1 MIMKINNIKLNTD
14 DLINDFIA
22 LASISGISRNEA
34 EIASVIEQR
43 MRAIGARITY
53 DKISE
58 IIGGNTNNMLITLSP
73 SDEEMAKLDPIM
85 FCQHMDTVEDT
96 KELKASVEGEYIKSD
111 GTTILGADNRGAIT
125 SILNALEYLHK
136 NRLPHREIEV
146 LITVAEELGV
156 MGSSALDY
164 SSFKSK
170 QAIVIDGG
178 GRMGKIYKSA
188 PEHYNISFDFKGKS
202 AHAGMAPESGISAI
216 SMAANAISRMPL
228 SRIDYETTANIG
240 VIQGGEATNVVTD
253 FVHVKG
259 EARSRNHEKTVMQL
273 AAMEDAAKA
282 AAKEMG
288 GTVDV
293 STELM
298 YPPFNISCDHPLY
311 EKIAELYA
319 ELGIKAEAANTGGGS
334 DANYLNQNGIYT
346 LLLSAGYE
354 NAHSKDERFFIEELI
369 NFTKI
374 IVILCHNPLTNG
386 K

>member
-1 MIMKINNIKLNTD
+1 MKINDIILNTD

-22 LASISGISRNEA
+22 LASVSGISRNEA
-34 EIASVIEQR
+34 EIAAVIEKR
-43 MRAIGARITY
+43 MQAIGACINY
-53 DKISE
+53 DNISD
-58 IIGGNTNNMLITLSP
+58 IIGGNTNNMLITIP
-73 SDEEMAKLDPIM
+73 ASDEQMAQLDPIM

-96 KELKASVEGEYIKSD
+96 KELKANVDDKCIKSD

-125 SILNALEYLHK
+125 SILNALEYLHR

-164 SSFKSK
+164 SMFKSK
-170 QAIVIDGG
+170 QAIVMDGG

-188 PEHYNISFDFKGKS
+188 PEHYNISFNFKGKS

-228 SRIDYETTANIG
+228 SRIDHETTANIG

-253 FVHVKG
+253 SVHVKG
-259 EARSRNHEKTVMQL
+259 EARSRSHEKTVAQL
-273 AAMEDAAKA
+273 TAMENAAKT

-293 STELM
+293 SIELM
-298 YPPFNISCDHPLY
+298 YPPFNISCNHPLY
-311 EKIAELYA
+311 EKISELYA
-319 ELGIKAEAANTGGGS
+319 ELGIKAEAADTGGGS
-334 DANYLNQNGIYT
+334 DANYLNKNGIYA

-354 NAHSKDERFFIEELI
+354 NPHSKDECFFIEELI

-374 IVILCHNPLTNG
+374 IVILCHTPLTNG